1 MRPEHKIVGLLQYA
15 LLIIVLIIL
24 IFYAVNLFKRSTNF
38 QVLYDKLEGESP
50 KYAQE
55 AIAAA
60 IDTPEEDR
68 DSDYYYRLGVIYQ
81 HNLHDRHT
89 ANQFYKIALKTL
101 NRELIENKRIDND
114 YLFITDRIA
123 DNARIAGNRG
133 LQTLAN
139 NVQHY
144 GIQQQFV
151 QIQNGGF
158 VNQDDWFN
166 TTNKPRPANTSARA
180 NTIEQN
186 KSFKSDSQN
195 VHDSALT
202 EFLREQYIKL
212 KEYNESEGINFNP
225 EGFQPSSK
233 DQAKAQRINFVLDT
247 IKRNSSDTSLIN
259 GTEYDLLG
267 AVWTRINSRANAKNK
282 EKLIESLED
291 QLNECATGTSSTV
304 CVAGRCSHVISSL
317 ALLDKDPSL
326 GVLKTKEV
334 LRNELLDG
342 AAKIVERYTG
352 TDSTITPKNVL
363 DDFTAGRGTPEVMEL
378 KKTMI
383 DEINSLGK
391 SYEGK
396 LPDEQR
402 NLVLQQSLAV
412 IND

>member
-1 MRPEHKIVGLLQYA
+1 MRLEHKIIGLLQYA

-24 IFYAVNLFKRSTNF
+24 IFYAINLFRQSVNF
-38 QVLYDKLEGESP
+38 QVMYDKLEGESP
-50 KYAQE
+50 KYARE

-68 DSDYYYRLGVIYQ
+68 DSDYYYRLGVIHQ
-81 HNLHDRHT
+81 HNLHDTHT
-89 ANQFYKIALKTL
+89 ADQFYKIALKTL
-101 NRELIENKRIDND
+101 NRELIENKTINND

-123 DNARIAGNRG
+123 DNARIAGNHG
-133 LQTLAN
+133 LQNLAMG
-139 NVQHY
+139 VQQA
-144 GIQQQFV
+144 GMQQQFI
-151 QIQNGGF
+151 QIQHGEF

-166 TTNKPRPANTSARA
+166 KTGSNTSTRA
-180 NTIEQN
+180 NTIELK

-202 EFLREQYIKL
+202 EFLREQYAKL
-212 KEYNESEGINFNP
+212 KEYNNNEGINFNP
-225 EGFQPSSK
+225 EGFQPSPK
-233 DQAKAQRINFVLDT
+233 DQTKAQRINFVLDT

-259 GTEYDLLG
+259 GTEYELLG

-317 ALLDKDPSL
+317 ALLDSDPSI

-352 TDSTITPKNVL
+352 TNSNITPKNVL
-363 DDFTAGRGTPEVMEL
+363 DDFTAGRGTPEVTEL

-383 DEINSLGK
+383 DEINNLGK
-391 SYEGK
+391 TYEGK
-396 LPDEQR
+396 LPDDQR